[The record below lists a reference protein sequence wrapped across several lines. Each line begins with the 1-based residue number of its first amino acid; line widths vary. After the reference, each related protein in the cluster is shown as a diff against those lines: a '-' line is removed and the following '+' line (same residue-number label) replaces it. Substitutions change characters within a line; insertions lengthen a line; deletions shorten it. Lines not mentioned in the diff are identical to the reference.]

1 MIHFYENKANIRI
14 FCGAKNLDAKN
25 TILLKYRPSLSDEK
39 IQEKREEFSRMYTY
53 EDEKGKVNCLIG
65 KWALSGQ
72 LRTLTPA
79 RLEEAIEGHAPAN
92 MNLHHVVPVAWGGTN
107 DEQNLILINTRVHSF
122 LHRKIY
128 GLVNKKIKEHLEN
141 LGDKPQ
147 KPIYVLLPKLPRV
160 VQNIYEIYDIFT
172 PSERQQFFT
181 EEQCRAFVRQEFQ
194 SLFIDQKNLSR

>member
-1 MIHFYENKANIRI
+1 M
-14 FCGAKNLDAKN
+14 
-25 TILLKYRPSLSDEK
+25 
-39 IQEKREEFSRMYTY
+39 
-53 EDEKGKVNCLIG
+53 
-65 KWALSGQ
+65 
-72 LRTLTPA
+72 
-79 RLEEAIEGHAPAN
+79 
-92 MNLHHVVPVAWGGTN
+92 
-107 DEQNLILINTRVHSF
+107 
-122 LHRKIY
+122 
-128 GLVNKKIKEHLEN
+128 EN